1 MEAPEETIWEEP
13 QEDRYALQ
21 GELPLIV
28 TVELFMKW
36 LFGRGKDRSFGRY
49 SPISLK
55 LKSSGIMQDA
65 IEHAIGKFEAHQSYE
80 RGSVMFT
87 NKEPDLWLS
96 IRRAAY
102 SLAIVKEKKQ
112 KQNGQILTR
121 YQVRVRLWDTYN
133 FNIGNERGDG
143 FGSFLNNLGYWLE
156 KIHIGED
163 YSWEVCYTHNTKWL

>member
-1 MEAPEETIWEEP
+1 MTEVNIWEEA
-13 QEDRYALQ
+13 QEDKYDLK

-28 TVELFMKW
+28 TIELFCKW
-36 LFGRGKDRSFGRY
+36 LFGRGKDRHFGKL
-49 SPISLK
+49 SPISAK

-65 IEHAIGKFEAHQSYE
+65 IEDAIEKFETHQPYE

-102 SLAIVKEKKQ
+102 SLAIVKEKKVR
-112 KQNGQILTR
+112 KNGQKLTR

-133 FNIGNERGDG
+133 FNIGNEKGDG
-143 FGSFLNNLGYWLE
+143 FGSFLNNIGYWLE
-156 KIHIGED
+156 RIHIGKD
-163 YSWEVCYTHNTKWL
+163 YFWEVCYTHKTRWL